1 MALIS
6 CPISL
11 TFFCMAGASWELI
24 FVDLIFVYELFYE
37 EKQLKFETLNKGMV
51 ENQDFGLLGRNTF

>member
-1 MALIS
+1 
-6 CPISL
+6 
-11 TFFCMAGASWELI
+11 MAGASWELI

-51 ENQDFGLLGRNTF
+51 ENQDFGLLGRNTP